1 MPDKT
6 ESVIGPLQPPPIG
19 RTPPAPSPAA
29 ATTAAAAAALPS
41 ASSPPEPIT
50 LRIVSL
56 DYYMAPPVSGMDV
69 CWSEL
74 EGVAVQ
80 KVPVV
85 RIFGATPRGQK
96 SCLHLHGVG

>member
-1 MPDKT
+1 MQNEPDT
-6 ESVIGPLQPPPIG
+6 VIDPLQTRSPDGNAPAPPP
-19 RTPPAPSPAA
+19 T
-29 ATTAAAAAALPS
+29 ATTAPTIPS
-41 ASSPPEPIT
+41 PPTPPEPIT

-56 DYYMAPPVSGMDV
+56 DHYMAHPVPGMDV

-85 RIFGATPRGQK
+85 RIFGATPSGQK
-96 SCLHLHGVG
+96 SCLHLHGVRN

>member
-1 MPDKT
+1 MPDET
-6 ESVIGPLQPPPIG
+6 GRVTGPLQTHPIG
-19 RTPPAPSPAA
+19 GIPPAPSP
-29 ATTAAAAAALPS
+29 TAAAPTAVPS
-41 ASSPPEPIT
+41 IPTPPEPIT

-56 DYYMAPPVSGMDV
+56 DYYMAPPVPGMDV

-85 RIFGATPRGQK
+85 RIFGATPSGQK
-96 SCLHLHGVG
+96 SCLHLHGVGSSNI